1 MWAGGQSVGGGRY
14 IIENILGM
22 GGFGVTYKAKHTE
35 LNTYAVIKTPREDLQ
50 YEADYDKFVQRF
62 LKEGQLLAKLAQKRH
77 PHIVRVT
84 DLFREGDIDC
94 LVMEYI
100 EGESLWQR
108 VKRTK
113 QPLSEAEA
121 LKYFQQVGD
130 ALSVVHQDGL
140 VHRDAH
146 PDNIMLT
153 ANGLAVLIDFGIA
166 GEFVPATTFSRHFGN
181 KVFAPLEQ
189 FELGNDNRQPTI
201 DIYTLAAS
209 LYYAVTAQCP
219 QWKNDKLIPPQQ
231 FNPKVCD
238 KVNEAILEGMKAKRE
253 HRPQSMQQWLQLLAE
268 TGEPK
273 IDWRRYGKLRD
284 LLATGKWK
292 EADGE
297 TAQLMLMVAGREKE
311 FWLSERDID
320 NFPCQDLRSIDHLW
334 VKYSNGRFGFSVQKR
349 IYQSLGGTREYDAKI
364 WDAFGD
370 RVGWRK
376 NGEWLDY
383 QKLIFNTNAPMAYLP
398 WFGGPTSYGG
408 RVWGRYGLAL
418 VGLGVWGLGGCF
430 FSRVETC
437 RL

>member
-22 GGFGVTYKAKHTE
+22 GGFGVTYKAKHTGF
-35 LNTYAVIKTPREDLQ
+35 NTYAVIKTPREDLQ

-62 LKEGQLLAKLAQKRH
+62 LKEGQLLAKLAEKRH

-100 EGESLWQR
+100 EGESLWKR
-108 VKRTK
+108 VKQTK
-113 QPLSEAEA
+113 QPLLEAEA
-121 LKYFQQVGD
+121 LKYFRQVGD

-166 GEFVPATTFSRHFGN
+166 GEFVPASTFSRRFGN
-181 KVFAPLEQ
+181 AAFAPLEQ
-189 FELGNDNRQPTI
+189 FELGNDNRKPTI

-238 KVNEAILEGMKAKRE
+238 KVNQAILAGMKLEAK

-268 TGEPK
+268 NGEPK

-284 LLATGKWK
+284 LLAAGKWR
-292 EADGE
+292 EADEE
-297 TAQLMLMVAGREKE
+297 TGRLMLMVAGREE
-311 FWLSERDID
+311 EGSLDVEHID
-320 NFPCQDLRSIDHLW
+320 NFPCEDLRAIDHLW

-364 WDAFGD
+364 WEAFGD

-376 NGEWLDY
+376 NGEWLHYD
-383 QKLIFNTNAPMAYLP
+383 KLIFNTNAPMAHLP
-398 WFGGPTSYGG
+398 WWWFFGGFGG
-408 RVWGRYGLAL
+408 GVSRRGGIRG
-418 VGLGVWGLGGCF
+418 VGHL